1 MSILSASCLHQ
12 MIGCSLSSYVV
23 FWRRLGRDL
32 IGFARWFDM
41 SLSAFSKRWRDQIQ
55 KRGELFAAL
64 PDTKIMFFE
73 GDSKSYMKYIDIN
86 GVVKASCMPC
96 FPFFDT
102 LQGNLKWSVYPY
114 FSCFIITEKVG
125 WNLLGFDFMPI
136 FFLNLSADMKKQCIF
151 VNVFD
156 KRSLPRDML
165 SLAW

>member
-1 MSILSASCLHQ
+1 MSVLSASCLHQ

-41 SLSAFSKRWRDQIQ
+41 SLSAFSKRWREQIQ

-86 GVVKASCMPC
+86 EVVKASCMPC
-96 FPFFDT
+96 F
-102 LQGNLKWSVYPY
+102 S
-114 FSCFIITEKVG
+114 
-125 WNLLGFDFMPI
+125 
-136 FFLNLSADMKKQCIF
+136 FFLYAARKSQMVGISVLLLLYNGGKTRLKSVGFWFYAYFLLEF
-151 VNVFD
+151 VGRYEKTMYIC
-156 KRSLPRDML
+156 KRI
-165 SLAW
+165 W